1 MGKKTNWTV
10 AEDQTLCRVWLSA
23 SDLQLQG
30 GEQKAANFWG
40 VVRELFH
47 EEVETAVERPLNGLK
62 VRWTR
67 INRDSQK
74 FAAIFNE
81 LQSKGMKHAEESGG
95 DSGDAAAVAL
105 LTEQQW
111 VDEAKDIYS
120 RIYNTKFSF
129 EGCWKLLR
137 YSTKWMQLFANCNNN
152 PVLAMNALAA
162 ANAAALAAEAQHAA
176 QAAAAAAAPPS
187 TASSEHDVVTQ
198 DNAGSVPSSAA
209 VSAAPSTTPGEPAPS
224 TVAAAA
230 AAASVA
236 QDANA
241 FVVHPSHKRRSD
253 VSLESFGHLPTH
265 QQMHLQGLTSTLV
278 EELRRQNDLMEDQNA
293 IALLKVDGEMIADAE
308 ARHAFQLLRTRYL
321 KKARTSHGYSN
332 NGRTST
338 LV

>member
-1 MGKKTNWTV
+1 MGKKTNWTTT
-10 AEDQTLCRVWLSA
+10 ENELLCRAWLGA
-23 SDLQLQG
+23 SDLQLHG
-30 GEQKAANFWG
+30 EEQKAANFWS
-40 VVRELFH
+40 VVHELFH
-47 EEVETAVERPLNGLK
+47 QEVETAVERPLNGVK

-67 INRDSQK
+67 INRESQK

-111 VDEAKDIYS
+111 IDEAKDIYL
-120 RIYNTKFSF
+120 RIYNSKFTF

-137 YSTKWMQLFANCNNN
+137 YSTKWMQLFANGNSN

-162 ANAAALAAEAQHAA
+162 ANAT
-176 QAAAAAAAPPS
+176 AAAAAAPPS
-187 TASSEHDVVTQ
+187 TTSSEHDVVTP
-198 DNAGSVPSSAA
+198 DNSSSPPSAA
-209 VSAAPSTTPGEPAPS
+209 MSAPPPPLSSETTPS

-230 AAASVA
+230 AVASAA
-236 QDANA
+236 QDGT
-241 FVVHPSHKRRSD
+241 FIVHPSHKRRAD
-253 VSLESFGHLPTH
+253 ASLESFAHLPSH

-293 IALLKVDGEMIADAE
+293 IALLKLDGEMVTDGE
-308 ARHAFQLLRTRYL
+308 ARHVFQLLRTRYL
-321 KKARTSHGYSN
+321 KKVRTSHGYSN